1 MAVKENRATLNREI
15 TVIRE
20 RLRAL
25 EADSGFLKHTA
36 MTLQKG
42 EKGAELLTE
51 IAQHL
56 RKLRDH
62 SDQLN
67 RIDA

>member
-1 MAVKENRATLNREI
+1 MQESRAALNREVS
-15 TVIRE
+15 VIKE

-51 IAQHL
+51 IAHHL
-56 RKLRDH
+56 RKLCH
-62 SDQLN
+62 SEDMN
-67 RIDA
+67 MANT

>member
-1 MAVKENRATLNREI
+1 MQESRVTLKREVSQI
-15 TVIRE
+15 KE
-20 RLRAL
+20 RLRIL
-25 EADSGFLKHTA
+25 EVDSGFLKHTA

-56 RKLRDH
+56 RKLCH
-62 SDQLN
+62 SED
-67 RIDA
+67 ISTTIT